1 MDFVAKVKILQN
13 YFRAGNYKKVIE
25 GCKALNKKFPNNSFI
40 LNLSGMACQNLQN
53 HQKAINF
60 FESAIK
66 ADNSNIAAM
75 NNLANSLKNID
86 EYDEAEEVYKKIL
99 IKDPYYINVYN
110 NYANLKSD
118 FNDINGAIKLY
129 EQGLI
134 VAKKKNINPL
144 QILIHLADAYNSL
157 GKKDKAIQIISKIL
171 EIDPNN
177 IEAQPILSSIYKY
190 SKKNE
195 ETIFHISKMEQILK
209 ENNPTDLEKARISF
223 ALGKA
228 YDDLKEPEKAIKF
241 ILSANN
247 FSQMTRKSN
256 IKENINIM
264 NNIINTFE
272 NIDLNV
278 SNKSFSDKKI
288 IFICG
293 MPRSGTTLTEQI
305 ISSHRKVYGAG
316 ELYFLSKS
324 IEKNFFFENKLD
336 KQKII
341 NLQSSP
347 QNPVYNQYIKLVK
360 LFNIDEN
367 IITDK
372 APLNFMFIG
381 FIKVFFPN
389 SKIIH
394 CNRNPKDNCLS
405 IYKNNFA
412 SPKMNWAFNQKDIS
426 NFYNNYNSL
435 MKFWHSK
442 VPEFIH
448 TVEYEKLVS
457 DKENEI
463 DKLLKFCDL
472 EWDDNCL
479 NFHKNSTTP
488 IKTVS
493 ITQAREPIYKSS
505 VNSHD
510 DYKKYLKEMFENLI

>member
-1 MDFVAKVKILQN
+1 MDFVAKVKTLQN
-13 YFRAGNYKKVIE
+13 YFKAGNYKKVIE
-25 GCKALNKKFPNNSFI
+25 GCKTLNKKFPKNSFI

-53 HQKAINF
+53 HKRAINF

-86 EYDEAEEVYKKIL
+86 EYNEAEEVYKKIL
-99 IKDPYYINVYN
+99 IKDPHYINVYN

-118 FNDINGAIKLY
+118 FNDIDGAIKLY

-134 VAKKKNINPL
+134 VAKKKNANPL
-144 QILIHLADAYNSL
+144 QILIHLAGAYNSL
-157 GKKDKAIQIISKIL
+157 GKKDKATQTIHKIL
-171 EIDPNN
+171 EIDPSN
-177 IEAQPILSSIYKY
+177 IEAHSILSSIYKY

-195 ETIFHISKMEQILK
+195 DTISHISKMEKILK
-209 ENNPTDLEKARISF
+209 ENDSTDLEKAKISF

-247 FSQMTRKSN
+247 ISEIKRKSN
-256 IKENINIM
+256 INVNVNIM
-264 NNIINTFE
+264 NNIINIFE
-272 NIDLNV
+272 NIDLNE
-278 SNKSFSDKKI
+278 SNRSFLDKKI

-305 ISSHRKVYGAG
+305 ISSHKKVYGAG
-316 ELYFLSKS
+316 ELYFLSKN
-324 IEKNFFFENKLD
+324 IENNFFLENKLD

-341 NLQSSP
+341 NFQSSS
-347 QNPVYNQYIKLVK
+347 QNLIYNQYIKSVK
-360 LFNIDEN
+360 LFNIDEK

-372 APLNFMFIG
+372 APLNFMYIG
-381 FIKVFFPN
+381 FIKIFFPN

-405 IYKNNFA
+405 IYKNNFS

-426 NFYNNYNSL
+426 SFYNSYKFL
-435 MKFWHSK
+435 MKFWNSK
-442 VPEFIH
+442 IPEFIH

-457 DKENEI
+457 DQENEI
-463 DKLLKFCDL
+463 KKLLKFCDL

-510 DYKKYLKEMFENLI
+510 YYKDHLKEMFENLI